1 MAMSHGRHLDA
12 SFNNHSLAVCTL
24 AMIIGQALGYD
35 PMKLHELATGA
46 LPHDIGLLQLPRHRL
61 RTSTPLSG
69 EDLAAFHHH
78 PQLGA
83 MAIETQRDFP
93 QTVRQVV
100 AEHYVTPDG
109 KDYPSDTSA
118 GFTT

>member
-46 LPHDIGLLQLPRHRL
+46 LLPHDIGLLQLPAICCVHRL
-61 RTSTPLSG
+61 PL
-69 EDLAAFHHH
+69 
-78 PQLGA
+78 
-83 MAIETQRDFP
+83 R
-93 QTVRQVV
+93 
-100 AEHYVTPDG
+100 
-109 KDYPSDTSA
+109 
-118 GFTT
+118 